1 MKTISLLDL
10 LEQEREAVR
19 KYRAFADTTGIE
31 NMPSIMELYGRKANE
46 AKEEVEKYRKE
57 IAKYLKMINSLY

>member
-1 MKTISLLDL
+1 MQTISLLDL

-19 KYRAFADTTGIE
+19 KYRAFSDTTGIE
-31 NMPSIMELYGRKANE
+31 DMPSIMELYGRKANE
-46 AKEEVEKYRKE
+46 EKEEVDKCRKE

>member
-1 MKTISLLDL
+1 MKTSLSDL

-19 KYRAFADTTGIE
+19 KYRAFSDTTGIE
-31 NMPSIMELYGRKANE
+31 DMPSIMELYDRKANE
-46 AKEEVEKYRKE
+46 AKEEVDKCRKE

>member
-1 MKTISLLDL
+1 MKTSLLDL

-19 KYRAFADTTGIE
+19 KYRAFSDTTGIE
-31 NMPSIMELYGRKANE
+31 DMPSIMELYGRKANE

>member
-19 KYRAFADTTGIE
+19 KYRAFADTTGIKD
-31 NMPSIMELYGRKANE
+31 MPSIMELYGRKANE
-46 AKEEVEKYRKE
+46 AKRR
-57 IAKYLKMINSLY
+57 S